1 MFACYRP
8 LGPES
13 DQKLAGKRLTHDT
26 GVPAHSHPLRTHPAA
41 ARALGPRPHTR
52 PLCSSLLES
61 GSGLGFALCISYT
74 LRLVSFP
81 NDPTTTGQWAP
92 SNPTAWWGL
101 ARTALPR
108 RRSAYSTLTPVLS
121 GAPALLGCPRLHIT
135 ACPTRGAPAFLS
147 LSLDHAPYSSRRVCR
162 TGDEHDERSQEGRPA
177 PRLYG
182 GK

>member
-61 GSGLGFALCISYT
+61 GLGLEFALFVSYPSPIT
-74 LRLVSFP
+74 PQPLASGRLTQPHGGDSHGRPFRVAAAHYWGFHPSPCAAQSTSPFGLS
-81 NDPTTTGQWAP
+81 PTSHHRLP
-92 SNPTAWWGL
+92 D
-101 ARTALPR
+101 ARCT
-108 RRSAYSTLTPVLS
+108 
-121 GAPALLGCPRLHIT
+121 
-135 ACPTRGAPAFLS
+135 S
-147 LSLDHAPYSSRRVCR
+147 LSVPSQLIYSFDSDSLLLRRVCR
-162 TGDEHDERSQEGRPA
+162 TCCTS
-177 PRLYG
+177 
-182 GK
+182 